1 MQSKLL
7 PDKYLT
13 LDALVN
19 KVIESYNEV
28 KKNKPSNIALFLGAG
43 CSISSN
49 VIAGKGIIDLCQKIA
64 FVNDCANGY
73 EVEDKFNEISLNNF
87 IDKYSSQFE
96 QFIQQKN
103 ELFKYKISTE
113 PTKSSLLA
121 TIPHELKY
129 SKNESEAWDSFKE
142 LLFEDTKYGNW
153 FETYSQNIY
162 DRQKLIEFLIDDKT
176 PSGVYIFL
184 AYLISKG
191 VFKNIFTTN
200 FDDLLNDAL
209 IHYTNQKA
217 KVYAHNEIAKYI
229 DFNST
234 KPNIIKLHGDYFFQ
248 NIKNTIEDTSVLEGN
263 MDEKLSDALSKFK
276 LNVIILGYG
285 GNDSSIM
292 NTLLKVKKEYSFGLY
307 WCARKDDNLHWRV
320 KHLINS
326 TSNSFFVK
334 ISSFEQFIAK
344 INNIVKPVNEF
355 YSVIDTLAAQR
366 NSEREKFFNEYIE
379 EINNDPEISAA
390 EKQNFKDSLS
400 IKLTDHSFIYV
411 DNLPSLK
418 EKVEYLKQL
427 RIDGISRIIKNIHTN
442 INKNSAK
449 EIYHSLFENE
459 KLFQIKV
466 QEAPIQHT
474 SNALCNL
481 TYVDDIFTKKL
492 FNSVE
497 NKYFIEKF
505 KLANPGEVMSALN
518 ELSSIDSAKSTEIGK
533 HVAPNKIDDIN
544 KISIREFTK
553 PFTKSNRFK
562 AIEILDTY
570 PDKSLAE
577 RLTKETLKEI
587 SIAIEAIYSVSP
599 NKASKVLQ
607 EISNEILL
615 AKTHEST
622 LLNISNALI
631 KFNAI
636 NTHKAKFIFKTI
648 SRDTLIS
655 KIEKSSIRD
664 IAIAF
669 AELQK
674 VDRDKIHSIFIETSD
689 TVFSKKIEE
698 NTFIE
703 IAHSL
708 IKLKNLNHKKTGFIL
723 KKTKKEIILEKLNS
737 DKSRFE
743 EIGAAFLNLYS
754 IDPLFADLIQKSNV
768 ITKAK
773 EYSKDCI
780 RMGEQAFMTYF
791 PALIEIHPSLASLML
806 KEFNNDFFISLTAW
820 SGLENYTTSLLKIF
834 RLAVIEKLNDPAKIT
849 GSFICFNSKMLQA
862 RYNDAEIEQ
871 IKKEINPYSK
881 CV

>member
-1 MQSKLL
+1 MLNKLL
-7 PDKYLT
+7 PDKHLT

-49 VIAGKGIIDLCQKIA
+49 VIGGKGIIELCQKIA
-64 FVNDCANGY
+64 FVNNSPHGY
-73 EVEDKFNEISLNNF
+73 EVEDKFNEIELNKF
-87 IDKYSSQFE
+87 INKYSSQFE

-103 ELFKYKISTE
+103 ELFKYKINTE
-113 PTKSSLLA
+113 PIKTSLINS
-121 TIPHELKY
+121 IPNDIA
-129 SKNESEAWDSFKE
+129 STQNESDPWVLYKD
-142 LLFEDTKYGNW
+142 LLFEDSLYGNW
-153 FETYSQNIY
+153 FETFSQNIY

-184 AYLISKG
+184 GYLISKG

-276 LNVIILGYG
+276 LNIIVLGYG

-292 NTLLKVKKEYSFGLY
+292 NTLLKVKKDYSFGLY
-307 WCARKDDNLHWRV
+307 WCARKEENLHWRV

-355 YSVIDTLAAQR
+355 YSVIDNLAAQR
-366 NSEREKFFNEYIE
+366 NSEREKFINEYIE
-379 EINNDPEISAA
+379 EINSDPEISAA
-390 EKQNFKDSLS
+390 EKQNFKESLS

-411 DNLPSLK
+411 ANLPTLK

-427 RIDGISRIIKNIHTN
+427 RIDGISRIIKNIYTN
-442 INKNSAK
+442 INKMSAK
-449 EIYHSLFENE
+449 ELFHSTFENKSLF
-459 KLFQIKV
+459 QTKV

-481 TYVDDIFTKKL
+481 WYVDEIFTKKL
-492 FNSVE
+492 FNSVD

-505 KLANPGEVMSALN
+505 KSSSPGETMSALN
-518 ELSSIDSAKSTEIGK
+518 ELSSIDKSKSFEIGK
-533 HVAPNKIDDIN
+533 HVSPTKIADIN
-544 KISIREFTK
+544 NISIREFTK
-553 PFTKSNRFK
+553 PFTKSNRYK
-562 AIEILDTY
+562 AIETLDTY
-570 PDKSLAE
+570 SDKALSE
-577 RLTKETLKEI
+577 RLIKETVKEI
-587 SIAIEAIYSVSP
+587 AIAIEAIYSVSP

-615 AKTHEST
+615 TKLKEST

-636 NTHKAKFIFKTI
+636 NKQKAKLIFKSI
-648 SRDTLIS
+648 EKDVLIL
-655 KIEKSSIRD
+655 KVEKSSIRD
-664 IAIAF
+664 IAISF

-674 VDRDKIHSIFIETSD
+674 VDRDKTHSIFIETSD

-698 NTFIE
+698 ISFIE

-723 KKTKKEIILEKLNS
+723 KKTKKEIILDRLNS
-737 DKSRFE
+737 DQSRFE

-768 ITKAK
+768 INKAK

-791 PALIEIHPSLASLML
+791 PALIEIHPKLASLML
-806 KEFNNDFFISLTAW
+806 KEFNSEFFITLTAW
-820 SGLENYTTSLLKIF
+820 GGLENYTTSLLKIF
-834 RLAVIEKLNDPAKIT
+834 RLAVIEKLNEIAKLT
-849 GSFICFNSKMLQA
+849 GSYICFNSKMLQA

-881 CV
+881 CS